1 MKTLK
6 LFLFIALAAT
16 LSATM
21 GSCKKD
27 GGSACEQLKGEWR
40 AKSWTIDGTEV
51 IGTLITS
58 SIIEFGKLDGNRGNL
73 YWDTTFGP
81 GGQTQNESGKYEVN
95 KSCTE
100 ITFIQ
105 SGEAPEILEF
115 DINKDK
121 LTLEGISDGYLL
133 KITFDRK

>member
-40 AKSWTIDGTEV
+40 MKSFTEDGAEYV
-51 IGTLITS
+51 GYDITG
-58 SIIEFGKLDGNRGNL
+58 SIMDFGKLDGNRGDL
-73 YWDTTFGP
+73 YWDTTYDDG
-81 GGQTQNESGKYEVN
+81 TTENEVYKYEVN
-95 KSCTE
+95 NSCTE
-100 ITFIQ
+100 ITLFQ
-105 SGEAPEILEF
+105 SGEPPLLF
-115 DINKDK
+115 DFEINKDK
-121 LTLEGISDGYLL
+121 LIMEGNIDGYLYR
-133 KITFDRK
+133 ITLVRK